1 MNDPSGLFF
10 TIVMFVAI
18 FYFLIYRP
26 QQKHR
31 RQRQELMDS
40 LAVGKKI
47 ITIGGIHGEVVAM
60 RDDTITLKISENT
73 EIVAQKTAVAI
84 IQEEDIEDEEDD
96 EEAMEEQLDD
106 GNLAQDEEEK

>member
-10 TIVMFVAI
+10 TIVMFIAI

-31 RQRQELMDS
+31 RQRQELIDS

-60 RDDTITLKISENT
+60 RDDTVTLKISENT

-84 IQEEDIEDEEDD
+84 IKEEDEEN
-96 EEAMEEQLDD
+96 ETVEEQLDP
-106 GNLAQDEEEK
+106 GNLAKDEEQK